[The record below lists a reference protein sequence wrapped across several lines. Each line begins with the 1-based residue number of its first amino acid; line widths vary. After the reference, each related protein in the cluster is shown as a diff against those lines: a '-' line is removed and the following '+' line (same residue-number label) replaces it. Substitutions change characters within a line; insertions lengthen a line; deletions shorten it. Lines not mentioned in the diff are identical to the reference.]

1 MIYLEEQRKLLD
13 LNMKAV
19 NQILDI
25 LEKVKQN
32 GGVLERSMYIGLPI
46 EDLRI
51 IRKYLTLF

>member
-1 MIYLEEQRKLLD
+1 
-13 LNMKAV
+13 MKAV